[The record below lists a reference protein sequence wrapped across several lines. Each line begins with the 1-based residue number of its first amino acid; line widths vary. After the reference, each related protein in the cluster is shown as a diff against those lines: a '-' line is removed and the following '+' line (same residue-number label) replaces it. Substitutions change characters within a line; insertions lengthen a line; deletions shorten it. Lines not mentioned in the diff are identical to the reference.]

1 MAAAAQRDQE
11 KRIVQVNRVQLIE
24 TLEKNLKNHI
34 KDYEEA
40 QKIEFKKLS
49 DKSSYMNLWEE
60 GLKKT
65 TRFENQKIYGQDNKF
80 LYHIYRLADQA
91 EYILTHHNLDL
102 QERGRIE
109 KMKAIRKGEVPFNE
123 IVKQFGE
130 SESRIAAL
138 YESSTLRS
146 HPDVRKIRALLV
158 NCLEHHYGSLEKYLK
173 TADAA
178 VIAVNEIK
186 EVLRKYGQ

>member
-60 GLKKT
+60 GLKKNHT
-65 TRFENQKIYGQDNKF
+65 I
-80 LYHIYRLADQA
+80 
-91 EYILTHHNLDL
+91 
-102 QERGRIE
+102 
-109 KMKAIRKGEVPFNE
+109 
-123 IVKQFGE
+123 
-130 SESRIAAL
+130 
-138 YESSTLRS
+138 
-146 HPDVRKIRALLV
+146 
-158 NCLEHHYGSLEKYLK
+158 
-173 TADAA
+173 
-178 VIAVNEIK
+178 
-186 EVLRKYGQ
+186 